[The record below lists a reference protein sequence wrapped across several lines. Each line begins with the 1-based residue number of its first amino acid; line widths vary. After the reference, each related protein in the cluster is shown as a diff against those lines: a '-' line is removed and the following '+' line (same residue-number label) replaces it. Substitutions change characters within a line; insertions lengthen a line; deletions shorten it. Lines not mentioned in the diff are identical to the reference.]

1 MFYHFIFNLG
11 IGPLHFLTAQAY
23 RTLHLLNVLES
34 NLLEAESNIL
44 KAQKIMVD
52 NYGNNSSLH
61 IEILND
67 LARFYMAQQKFNY
80 SNNYFKDLFS
90 KNIFDISHNFGWLSA
105 YEKDAYWAQENEL
118 YSVLNAFK

>member
-1 MFYHFIFNLG
+1 
-11 IGPLHFLTAQAY
+11 
-23 RTLHLLNVLES
+23 
-34 NLLEAESNIL
+34 
-44 KAQKIMVD
+44 MVD

-90 KNIFDISHNFGWLSA
+90 KNIFDISHNFGGYPHMKKMLIGL
-105 YEKDAYWAQENEL
+105 KKMNCIQ
-118 YSVLNAFK
+118 F